1 MRKKISFFLDL
12 KDMAYGYK
20 RYRRYRKSRSNRLST
35 RRVFS
40 KTSAKAQASQINTLR
55 KRINYVSRQCRPET
69 KVLNGAVLSKTF
81 DSQTLLN
88 TYWAIPGPLVNLG
101 SEDNQRIGDK
111 INIKNVQFT
120 FTAEYYN
127 NSQTGYHGSESAG
140 TTMRI
145 IIGQFKTPRSYDVVP
160 SISDVLSQS
169 SNTGAVYTHQAV
181 IPLKNGITEQYNIL
195 KDMKFVMTSS
205 NNQRLIKFN
214 VKPRSFRYTS
224 KEEFNNIWIMIITAG
239 LHNDTDFSEFVEMS
253 ANIKMVYTD
262 A

>member
-1 MRKKISFFLDL
+1 
-12 KDMAYGYK
+12 MAYGYK

-69 KVLNGAVLSKTF
+69 KIVNGAVLSKTF
-81 DSQTLLN
+81 DSQTILN
-88 TYWAIPGPLVNLG
+88 TYWPIGGPFIELG
-101 SEDNQRIGDK
+101 SGDNQRIGDK

-127 NSQTGYHGSESAG
+127 NSQTGYHNSESAG

-145 IIGQFKTPRSYDVVP
+145 IIGQYKTPRAYNVVP
-160 SISDVLSQS
+160 SISDVLSAS
-169 SNTGAVYTHQAV
+169 SNTGATYTHQAV

-214 VKPRSFRYTS
+214 VKPRSFRYTD
-224 KEEFNNIWIMIITAG
+224 KEEFNNFWIMVITAG
-239 LHNDTDFSEFVEMS
+239 LHNDTDFSEFVEMT
-253 ANIKMVYTD
+253 ANLKMVYTD

>member
-1 MRKKISFFLDL
+1 MPRKFSRKYS
-12 KDMAYGYK
+12 
-20 RYRRYRKSRSNRLST
+20 RKSSRRTLST
-35 RRVFS
+35 RNIFS
-40 KTSAKAQASQINTLR
+40 NRSAKSQANQIYRLR
-55 KRINYVSRQCRPET
+55 RRLNYISKMNRPEM
-69 KVLNGAVLSKTF
+69 KVFNGTILSKTF
-81 DSQTLLN
+81 DSQTVAN
-88 TYWAIPGPLVNLG
+88 TYWGIAGPSIALG
-101 SEDNQRIGDK
+101 SGDNQRIGDK

-127 NSQTGYHGSESAG
+127 SSETGYHNTESAG

-145 IIGQFKTPRSYDVVP
+145 IIGQYKTPAAYNVYP
-160 SISDVLSQS
+160 SISDVLSAS
-169 SNTGAVYTHQAV
+169 SNIGATYTHQSI

-224 KEEFNNIWIMIITAG
+224 DGHYNNFWILIISAG
-239 LHNDTDFSEFVEMS
+239 LHNDSNFSEFVQMT
-253 ANIKMVYTD
+253 ANLKMAYTD

>member
-1 MRKKISFFLDL
+1 
-12 KDMAYGYK
+12 MAYGYK

-55 KRINYVSRQCRPET
+55 KRINYVSRQCRPEI
-69 KVLNGAVLSKTF
+69 KVLNGAVLSNTF

-88 TYWAIPGPLVNLG
+88 TYWRIPGPFIELG
-101 SEDNQRIGDK
+101 SGDNQRIGDK

-127 NSQTGYHGSESAG
+127 NSPTGYHNSESAG

-145 IIGQFKTPRSYDVVP
+145 IVGQFKTPRAYNIAP
-160 SISDVLSQS
+160 AISDVLSQS

-205 NNQRLIKFN
+205 NNQRIIKFN
-214 VKPRSFRYTS
+214 IKPRSFRYNE
-224 KEEFNNIWIMIITAG
+224 KEEFNNFWVLIVSAG
-239 LHNDTDFSEFVEMS
+239 LHNDSNFSEFVEMS
-253 ANIKMVYTD
+253 ASLKMAYTD